1 MTWLKLTPSQGAIS
15 SKNPEQRVFA
25 TVSDWTQLAAGSNA
39 AQITFT
45 ATASGQPPLPVT
57 AMFYAI
63 KNSPSSGFKGAYGS
77 DCCSYSRVLRHT
89 KGFVEGD
96 GVISIEAAH
105 ATRNTTVQGVSWT
118 ELPGLGRTVSAVTPL
133 PLSDQNYAAGT
144 GPTL

>member
-1 MTWLKLTPSQGAIS
+1 MTWLKLTPSEGTVS
-15 SKNPEQRVFA
+15 SKNPEQRVFG
-25 TVSDWTQLAAGSNA
+25 TVSDWSQLGAGSNA

-57 AMFYAI
+57 AMFYAV
-63 KNSPSSGFKGAYGS
+63 KNSPSSGFKGACGS
-77 DCCSYSRVLRHT
+77 AYCPCSRVSRYT

-118 ELPGLGRTVSAVTPL
+118 ELRGLGRTVSAVTPL